1 MRFQLFLL
9 IDPEGV
15 NRYPYVAIAEGSER
29 LIQISSEQISV
40 VNKLA
45 SGYFEQ
51 DYIPTSRWLDF
62 DLEQLDQ
69 LVQDYIGPFDYDL
82 LVRFNE
88 EKHMVLTYHSPTNEA
103 PKSYDIFDGYPEP
116 RARKLVD
123 ELYPVFLAARE
134 SVEMV
139 DS

>member
-1 MRFQLFLL
+1 MRFQLYLL
-9 IDPEGV
+9 VDAESA
-15 NRYPYVAIAEGSER
+15 NSYPYVGIAAGFSR
-29 LIQISSEQISV
+29 IMQISNEQISIV
-40 VNKLA
+40 DRYA
-45 SGYFEQ
+45 SAFFEQ
-51 DYIPTSRWLDF
+51 DYLPTSRWLDF
-62 DLEQLDQ
+62 DLESLDAK
-69 LVQDYIGPFDYDL
+69 VHNYIGPFEYDL
-82 LVRFNE
+82 LVHFNE

-134 SVEMV
+134 SAEMV

>member
-1 MRFQLFLL
+1 M
-9 IDPEGV
+9 
-15 NRYPYVAIAEGSER
+15 
-29 LIQISSEQISV
+29 QISNEQISI
-40 VNKLA
+40 VNRHVSA
-45 SGYFEQ
+45 FFEQ
-51 DYIPTSRWLDF
+51 DYLPTSRWLEF
-62 DLEQLDQ
+62 DLAQLDAK
-69 LVQDYIGPFDYDL
+69 VHTYIGPFEYDL
-82 LVRFNE
+82 LVHFNE

-116 RARKLVD
+116 RARTLVD